1 MAKVLFAWL
10 FAYQALAKRGDA
22 PQCRDM
28 HFTFSTTAYNRVAN
42 NPPKD
47 LFSDN
52 DAINSFLQQPVAYQ
66 DVSGTFTLFGQLC
79 QPRHGG
85 GTPAVHAE
93 EPKLQLLVHGSTYNH
108 TYWSSLQEPSGLSGL
123 TAAASEDGTEKFLD
137 EELSWIHSATR
148 RGYWTLAID
157 RLGQGRS
164 SRPDPVAVVQDPLQ
178 TQLLHLLARRIRD
191 DDILGLGFS
200 QKWWPNGDDSYG
212 GDGYVGKLIY
222 VGHSFGSGLG
232 VHLASAH
239 PGDFDGLILT
249 GIATVREGA
258 NPQPGS
264 FLARW
269 APAAQAFPDRFP
281 SDLPSGYL
289 TSTNKT
295 GREALYWGV
304 PSEEFDP
311 AMFERDWKGQGTH
324 PLGEVLTVG
333 EYLSSPPTTE
343 FQKPV
348 LVADGSADAIFCSD
362 LGSRALGVVHC
373 RAGPNGE
380 IGKTKAWF
388 PGVPDGLFATY
399 RQPTS
404 GHDHLLHRTGDQLIA
419 RAHDWLE
426 SVGL

>member
-1 MAKVLFAWL
+1 MAKVFLAWL
-10 FAYQALAKRGDA
+10 FACQALARRDNA
-22 PQCRDM
+22 PQCQDM
-28 HFTFSTTAYNRVAN
+28 HFTFSTTASNRVAN

-52 DAINSFLQQPVAYQ
+52 EAINTFLQQPVAYQ
-66 DVSGTFTLFGQLC
+66 NVSGTFTLFGQLC
-79 QPRHGG
+79 RPQSRHG
-85 GTPAVHAE
+85 ALVVYSE

-108 TYWSSLQEPSGLSGL
+108 TYWSSLQEPSSDFVG
-123 TAAASEDGTEKFLD
+123 AAADDDEGTEELFLH

-164 SRPDPVAVVQDPLQ
+164 SRPDPVTVVQDPLQ

-191 DDILGLGFS
+191 EDILGLGFS
-200 QKWWPNGDDSYG
+200 QKWWPGGENH
-212 GDGYVGKLIY
+212 GDGYVGKIIY

-239 PGDFDGLILT
+239 PDDFDGLILT
-249 GIATVREGA
+249 AIATVREGA

-269 APAAQAFPDRFP
+269 APAAKAFPDRFP
-281 SDLPSGYL
+281 PDLPSGYL
-289 TSTNKT
+289 ASTNKT

-304 PSEEFDP
+304 PAEEFDP
-311 AMFERDWKGQGTH
+311 VMFERDWEGQGTH

-333 EYLSSPPTTE
+333 EYLAKPPGSE
-343 FQKPV
+343 FRKPV

-362 LGSRALGVVHC
+362 LGSRDLGPVDC
-373 RAGPNGE
+373 RPGPDGE
-380 IGKTKAWF
+380 IGKTRGWF
-388 PGVPDGLFATY
+388 PGVPGRLFATY
-399 RQPTS
+399 RQPSS

-419 RAHDWLE
+419 HAHDWLA